1 MNSLKQELVQ
11 WHEAC
16 QAYDNGEYETAL
28 DLFNPILN
36 SSRILFNVGMTF
48 LNMGQPQDAVLA
60 FDDAIEHDHYLAVAQ
75 FQFGVTHYL
84 LGQYSEAEA
93 LFQAA
98 LDSTRGNLVIDYHQ
112 LGLDFRL
119 YACEVL
125 FNQALSFAQLGETVT
140 ASLLLENARKGA
152 RTQEHEDRICA
163 GVDHDGAEPFRV
175 PPKCLFRPP
184 AAKLSNMSKTRF
196 VGHSK
201 VVAAV
206 RSDDRDLDAMKRLS
220 IADEPVQAF
229 SGTLTR
235 TLQSPVATTPR
246 DLPRDLPPRPP
257 SRSQHPSP
265 PHPPPSHPPPPHPAA
280 QPASESPSFIS
291 TRRLSSMGMFRPN
304 PNRAVPRAAAA
315 PPRPARPDEPNPK
328 VRSLPPPPR
337 PRPPS
342 GEHARTQAMSLE
354 RRVVPVSSP
363 PSSSSMASP
372 RVLSRPPSPGTSPM
386 ASPRVLSRPPSP
398 GRTASHLSRSSV
410 ENMRTR
416 SSTMLHVKV
425 HFGDTRML
433 LLPADAT
440 FADLVQAIRTKFQTQ
455 VAFRPMFRDMDGEL
469 VTMTDDDDVAY
480 ARSLAADPNR
490 IHLWCEEL

>member
-28 DLFNPILN
+28 DLFNPILD
-36 SSRILFNVGMTF
+36 SSRILFNVGMTTTITS
-48 LNMGQPQDAVLA
+48 P
-60 FDDAIEHDHYLAVAQ
+60 
-75 FQFGVTHYL
+75 L
-84 LGQYSEAEA
+84 LSSSSVSRTIFGQYSEAEA

-98 LDSTRGNLVIDYHQ
+98 LYSTRGNLVIDYRQ

-125 FNQALSFAQLGETVT
+125 FNQALAFAQIGETV
-140 ASLLLENARKGA
+140 AANLLLENARKGA

-163 GVDHDGAEPFRV
+163 GVGHDGAEPFRV
-175 PPKCLFRPP
+175 PLKCLFRPP

-257 SRSQHPSP
+257 SRSQLPPP

-280 QPASESPSFIS
+280 QPASEPPSFIS

-315 PPRPARPDEPNPK
+315 PSPRPTWPDEPKPK
-328 VRSLPPPPR
+328 FRSLPPPPR
-337 PRPPS
+337 PPPPS
-342 GEHARTQAMSLE
+342 GEYARTQAMSLE
-354 RRVVPVSSP
+354 LRVIPVSSP
-363 PSSSSMASP
+363 PSSS
-372 RVLSRPPSPGTSPM
+372 PM
-386 ASPRVLSRPPSP
+386 DSPRVLSRPPSP

-410 ENMRTR
+410 EKMRTR

-425 HFGDTRML
+425 HFGDTRMM
-433 LLPADAT
+433 LLPNDAT

-455 VAFRPMFRDMDGEL
+455 VTFRPMFRDMDGEL
-469 VTMTDDDDVAY
+469 VTMTDDVDVAY
-480 ARSLAADPNR
+480 APFFVVF
-490 IHLWCEEL
+490 